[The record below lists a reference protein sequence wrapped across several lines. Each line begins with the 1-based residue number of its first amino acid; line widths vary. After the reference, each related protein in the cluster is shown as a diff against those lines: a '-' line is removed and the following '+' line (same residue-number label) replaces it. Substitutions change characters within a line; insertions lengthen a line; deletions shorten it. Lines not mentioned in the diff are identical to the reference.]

1 LFTAVQFDLE
11 IDTMLN
17 PTAVIG
23 TAAVTAGKSL
33 TAADLGSGKRRFLI
47 AGLNQTT
54 IQDGTLVS
62 LSVVLP
68 VGTSGRIFPFHL
80 SAAGGADKD
89 GRSTQFATA
98 DGVLT
103 V

>member
-1 LFTAVQFDLE
+1 MKRLVLFILGVAACAATQAQVSAPSLTASAGTTAIVDIRFTAAGGLFTAVQFDLE

-54 IQDGTLVS
+54 IQ
-62 LSVVLP
+62 
-68 VGTSGRIFPFHL
+68 
-80 SAAGGADKD
+80 
-89 GRSTQFATA
+89 
-98 DGVLT
+98 
-103 V
+103 